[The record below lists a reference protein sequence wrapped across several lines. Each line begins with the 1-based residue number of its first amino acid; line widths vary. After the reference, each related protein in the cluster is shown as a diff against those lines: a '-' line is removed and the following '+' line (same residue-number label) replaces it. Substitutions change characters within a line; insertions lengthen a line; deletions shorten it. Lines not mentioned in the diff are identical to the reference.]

1 MVSGYQSQ
9 ETEQIVSYKPYMASL
24 LHRLQ
29 NARALVS
36 IQIGNKKEDYNSL
49 VIGVDAG
56 EECFYLDEISPEQV
70 HRAIHKGAQFKLIG
84 RIQGVYIE
92 FVTRLLKIEDSNSIA
107 MYRLALPEK
116 LIYRQRRRHYR
127 AHVNTEQDIAISFT
141 TNFQQKIHGEI
152 VDISASGICTR
163 MDYSDSRQ
171 LEAKQ
176 AIHDATIRL
185 PGRNYL
191 HFDLEVCNIRYFP
204 DKGYSLIGSKF
215 VDIPPKQQMHVD
227 RIVAMLDRNQRRS
240 ACQ

>member
-9 ETEQIVSYKPYMASL
+9 ETEQIISYKPYMASL

-36 IQIGNKKEDYNSL
+36 IQIGNTKENYNSL

-56 EECFYLDEISPEQV
+56 EECFYLDEISPE
-70 HRAIHKGAQFKLIG
+70 HIHKTIRKGTSFKLIG
-84 RIQGVYIE
+84 RIQGVYVE
-92 FVTRLLKIEDSNSIA
+92 FVTRVLRIEDSCSIA
-107 MYRLALPEK
+107 MYRLALPDK
-116 LIYRQRRRHYR
+116 LVYRQRRRHYR
-127 AHVNTEQDIAISFT
+127 AHVNTEQDIAISFA
-141 TNFQQKIHGEI
+141 TNFQEKIHGEI

-163 MDYSDSRQ
+163 MDYFDSRQ

-176 AIHDATIRL
+176 EIHDATILL
-185 PGRNYL
+185 PGSNYL
-191 HFDLEVCNIRYFP
+191 RFDLEVCNIRHFP

-215 VDIPPKQQMHVD
+215 VDILPKQQLRVD

-240 ACQ
+240 ASQ